1 MRDAERDER
10 RRERSER
17 SPRRDFR
24 HGFRSNGNRTNVP
37 EVAKAPTGAVSVQMG
52 AVQKVDGDLGLGV
65 RDGSENAPK
74 VPEVSSST
82 TGLEST
88 YEVSSTSSSGL
99 PEGNGIEQKGGNT
112 QSGGVAISDAV
123 LEAILLADS
132 DEDPYMGGNE
142 ESIAMGSMPNES
154 VLVLGLNDH
163 DDLLLGDD

>member
-1 MRDAERDER
+1 
-10 RRERSER
+10 
-17 SPRRDFR
+17 
-24 HGFRSNGNRTNVP
+24 
-37 EVAKAPTGAVSVQMG
+37 MG
-52 AVQKVDGDLGLGV
+52 AFQKVDGDLGFGF

-88 YEVSSTSSSGL
+88 HKVSSTSSSGF
-99 PEGNGIEQKGGNT
+99 PEGDGIEQKGGNT

-142 ESIAMGSMPNES
+142 ESISMGSMPNES

-163 DDLLLGDD
+163 DDLLLGDY